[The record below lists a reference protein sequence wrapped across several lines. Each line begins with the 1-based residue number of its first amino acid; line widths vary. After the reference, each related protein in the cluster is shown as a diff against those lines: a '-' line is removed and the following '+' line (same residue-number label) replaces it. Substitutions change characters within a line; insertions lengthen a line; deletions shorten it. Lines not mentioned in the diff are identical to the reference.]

1 MSEQWVIGRFV
12 GERWYWLVLGDVADF
27 IGEVDSAETFISF
40 EEAFSVHGDTDGEC
54 ILTLEAAQAIAER
67 WAK

>member
-1 MSEQWVIGRFV
+1 MSEQWVIGRYV
-12 GERWYWLVLGDVADF
+12 GGRWLWLVLGNVDDF
-27 IGEVDSAETFISF
+27 TCEVGRAETFISF
-40 EEAFSVHGDTDGEC
+40 EEAFAVHGETDGEC